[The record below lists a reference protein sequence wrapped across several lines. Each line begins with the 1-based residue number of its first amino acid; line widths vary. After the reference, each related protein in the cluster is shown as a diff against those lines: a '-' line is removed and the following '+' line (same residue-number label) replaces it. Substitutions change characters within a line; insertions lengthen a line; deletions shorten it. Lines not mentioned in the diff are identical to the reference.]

1 MRTALLLAGF
11 CLLPCAAL
19 SGPMSDAC
27 AARGGWDVATCTCMQ
42 RVADETLESAD
53 QELAVAYISRR
64 TSVAQIAT
72 SKGQSKAEQF
82 LADFTAFGTQSK
94 AACGAP

>member
-1 MRTALLLAGF
+1 MRIALLLAGF
-11 CLLPCAAL
+11 CMLPCVAL

-27 AARGGWDVATCTCMQ
+27 AARGGWDATTCACMQ
-42 RVADETLESAD
+42 RVADETLEGAD
-53 QELAVAYISRR
+53 QKLAVAYISRR

-72 SKGQSKAEQF
+72 SQGQAKAEQF
-82 LADFTAFGTQSK
+82 IADFTAFGTQSK